1 MYGLASTRSAMAGVR
16 LKPARLDNN
25 KRYDTL
31 RMTRTRSGATV
42 RAAHE
47 VHMLGSREALDALL
61 ESSKGK
67 KVVLNV
73 SSSKCGPCKLLMP
86 TLQKYADEHGDK
98 CTFAKF
104 NFDED
109 KSLQDAVK
117 EWKIQGVPTYRLY
130 NEKGECTKMLTTGL
144 PDKLGSA
151 LYLFLT

>member
-1 MYGLASTRSAMAGVR
+1 
-16 LKPARLDNN
+16 
-25 KRYDTL
+25 
-31 RMTRTRSGATV
+31 MTRTRSGVTV
-42 RAAHE
+42 AAHE

-61 ESSKGK
+61 ESNKGK

-86 TLQKYADEHGDK
+86 TLQKHGDEHGDK

>member
-1 MYGLASTRSAMAGVR
+1 MI
-16 LKPARLDNN
+16 
-25 KRYDTL
+25 
-31 RMTRTRSGATV
+31 
-42 RAAHE
+42 
-47 VHMLGSREALDALL
+47 GSRDELEKLL

-86 TLQKYADEHGDK
+86 TLQKYADEHGGDK

-109 KSLQDAVK
+109 KSLQEAVK
-117 EWKIQGVPTYRLY
+117 EWKIQGVPTYMMY
-130 NEKGECTKMLTTGL
+130 DENGECTKMFTTGL

>member
-1 MYGLASTRSAMAGVR
+1 LVTRAS
-16 LKPARLDNN
+16 N
-25 KRYDTL
+25 
-31 RMTRTRSGATV
+31 
-42 RAAHE
+42 E
-47 VHMLGSREALDALL
+47 VQMIGSKDELEKLL

-86 TLQKYADEHGDK
+86 TLQKYADEHGGDK

-109 KSLQDAVK
+109 KSLQEAVK
-117 EWKIQGVPTYRLY
+117 EWKIQGVPTYRMY
-130 NEKGECTKMLTTGL
+130 DEKGECTKMFTTGL